1 MKNFNLLKTLLIT
14 CSLTSLLAGCSN
26 DSYPQYIE
34 GEMVTARCI
43 YNGYYED
50 VDFSKSVT
58 FTDEKLGEIT
68 LTGNGNRYKIGSFE
82 VYDSLYLADIN
93 GDGYNDLCTD
103 YMIKLEFSQYWVHT
117 YAFYDY
123 HHETYIF
130 KGKPDQYLS

>member
-1 MKNFNLLKTLLIT
+1 MLLRFAINTPLL
-14 CSLTSLLAGCSN
+14 SLS
-26 DSYPQYIE
+26 
-34 GEMVTARCI
+34 
-43 YNGYYED
+43 
-50 VDFSKSVT
+50 
-58 FTDEKLGEIT
+58 
-68 LTGNGNRYKIGSFE
+68 SFE

-130 KGKPDQYLS
+130 KGKPDQYLSSYLDMDGIFLVIKELYGVHDVELRKSEKYLRI